1 MNHKK
6 KHNRMNDKKKRTK
19 EMTRKGVWAL
29 LCVAMLLPVACET
42 VYEDETVYNDI
53 EIPFKDDFR
62 TDTVSY
68 GKLPAE
74 YRRHILNLAD
84 PSSEIV
90 NKADYTFRTDE
101 LISVRQTA
109 EDDSLRI
116 SSWSAKT
123 IYEVTL
129 EMYIP
134 EVGEYLPVAYLDS
147 IPGFSRFT
155 FKPSFVDRR
164 NVCRTADGGFV
175 SFECPHLDMEHMM
188 VRLQSDDE
196 HFKKLQKIDAKWTC
210 SFSNY
215 SWTPT
220 AGDNCP
226 YRELRPIYAREWV
239 VIVTNYAYM
248 MTTPEYDYVMSHFSE
263 VMGGD
268 LCDNDKNLFD
278 ADKYQTEKARFK
290 AEKTFI
296 LGQSSPAYGGLG
308 GGYIWTVTDWNFYGH
323 YASFS
328 GWESI
333 AHEFMHCMGYSHNS
347 NMTYGA
353 NNEAGVNVGWTVF
366 IWQLHMWLSRKG
378 DLPYTDRNL
387 LGFHKVENAPY
398 RDCDIRSDFQDDAV
412 LAQKIDGFYKQSR
425 LVKYFTEHPIDA
437 AATTQGKEETK

>member
-1 MNHKK
+1 MNEPAKIDK
-6 KHNRMNDKKKRTK
+6 NNRMNDKTRTK
-19 EMTRKGVWAL
+19 DMTRKGLWVL
-29 LCVAMLLPVACET
+29 LCAAMLLPVACST
-42 VYEDETVYNDI
+42 VYEDETAYNDI

-62 TDTVSY
+62 TDTVTY
-68 GKLPAE
+68 GKLPVEHA
-74 YRRHILNLAD
+74 RHILNLAD

-90 NKADYTFRTDE
+90 GKADYTFRTDE

-116 SSWSAKT
+116 TSWSAKT
-123 IYEVTL
+123 IYDVTL

-134 EVGEYLPVAYLDS
+134 EVGEYLPVAYFDS

-155 FKPSFVDRR
+155 FKPSFVGRR
-164 NVCRTADGGFV
+164 NVCRTVDGGFV

-188 VRLQSDDE
+188 VRLKSDDE

-248 MTTPEYDYVMSHFSE
+248 MTTPEYDYVLSHFSD

-290 AEKTFI
+290 AEKTFNFGTEQPGLRRTGRWI
-296 LGQSSPAYGGLG
+296 YLDGDGLELLRALRLIQRMGGHRPRVHALHG
-308 GGYIWTVTDWNFYGH
+308 IFAQQQHDLRCEQRGRRERGLD
-323 YASFS
+323 
-328 GWESI
+328 
-333 AHEFMHCMGYSHNS
+333 
-347 NMTYGA
+347 
-353 NNEAGVNVGWTVF
+353 GVH
-366 IWQLHMWLSRKG
+366 L
-378 DLPYTDRNL
+378 
-387 LGFHKVENAPY
+387 
-398 RDCDIRSDFQDDAV
+398 
-412 LAQKIDGFYKQSR
+412 
-425 LVKYFTEHPIDA
+425 A
-437 AATTQGKEETK
+437 AAHVAEPQGRPALYRPQPLGLSQAGERTLP